1 MTCKDCLHCE
11 ACTDMIESLG
21 YTVGGDG
28 FNAEKRCTCFTARSE
43 WVHLP
48 CKIGDNVYCIFENK
62 VCIANVLA
70 FYIDKVGIICEL
82 KISLDGELP
91 TAPCSVCH
99 IDRDSYTDNDIYL
112 TREEAEKALEGE
124 TE

>member
-1 MTCKDCLHCE
+1 MTCKDCLHRE
-11 ACTDMIESLG
+11 ACNGWKISEVLRERLLAM
-21 YTVGGDG
+21 
-28 FNAEKRCTCFTARSE
+28 NRCDCKCFTDRSE

-48 CKIGDNVYCIFENK
+48 CKVGDDVYCIFENK

-70 FYIDKVGIICEL
+70 LYIDKVGIICEL
-82 KISLDGELP
+82 QISLNGELP

-112 TREEAEKALEGE
+112 TREEAEKALEGMK
-124 TE
+124 

>member
-28 FNAEKRCTCFTARSE
+28 FNAEKRCKCFTARSE